1 MGWLAAGDTYEV
13 ALVEGRVVAR
23 STSAKSRTKSP
34 AKPSGKVERT
44 LPAEIRDR
52 PEVLELQRFAE
63 WLDRHAV
70 ECAAQ
75 VDHWMVSSL
84 PVPTGL
90 LARVWP
96 DEAWQ
101 AALRDIVV
109 VGAGPDEVG
118 FLRDA
123 DETDGLRVV
132 NLDGE
137 TVRLAAPTVTMPHP
151 VLLPGLE
158 ELRALAAESGV
169 KQGVEQIHRATW
181 LKPAGADGRAR
192 SVTEF
197 AGAEYRS
204 WFHLSAR
211 ATSLGYR
218 ISRSSV
224 VDVVRDAGRI
234 VTASV
239 GMSDPYTEEKAWTG
253 SLTWHHEDDRHSLPL
268 SEVGP
273 VAWSEGMRMAAALH
287 AGRTV
292 PTDDAR

>member
-1 MGWLAAGDTYEV
+1 MGWLAAGDRYEV

-23 STSAKSRTKSP
+23 PTSAAASAPEGTREG
-34 AKPSGKVERT
+34 A

-52 PEVLELQRFAE
+52 PEVVELQRFAE
-63 WLDRHAV
+63 WLDRHAA

-75 VDHWMVSSL
+75 VDTWMVSSL

-90 LARVWP
+90 LAQVWP
-96 DEAWQ
+96 DAAWQ

-109 VGAGPDEVG
+109 VGQGPEEAG

-123 DETDGLRVV
+123 DASDGLRVV

-137 TVRLAAPTVTMPHP
+137 TVRLTPRTVTMPHP
-151 VLLPGLE
+151 VLLPDLE
-158 ELRALAAESGV
+158 ELRTFAAELGV
-169 KQGVEQIHRATW
+169 VQGVEQIHRATW
-181 LKPAGADGRAR
+181 TKPAGTDDGAH
-192 SVTEF
+192 SVSEF
-197 AGAEYRS
+197 EGAEYRS

-218 ISRSSV
+218 VSGGRV
-224 VDVVRDAGRI
+224 VDRVRDGGRV

-239 GMSDPYTEEKAWTG
+239 GMSDPYTEDKAWTG
-253 SLTWHHEDDRHSLPL
+253 SLAWYREDAYRSLPL
-268 SEVGP
+268 GEVGP

-292 PTDDAR
+292 PADDAR

>member
-1 MGWLAAGDTYEV
+1 MGWLAAGDSYEV

-23 STSAKSRTKSP
+23 SASVTGTASE
-34 AKPSGKVERT
+34 GKRERT

-52 PEVLELQRFAE
+52 PEVVELQRFAE
-63 WLDRHAV
+63 WLDRHAA

-75 VDHWMVSSL
+75 VDNWMVSSL

-109 VGAGPDEVG
+109 VGEGPDEVG

-123 DETDGLRVV
+123 DESDGLRVV

-137 TVRLAAPTVTMPHP
+137 TVRLAPRTVTMPHP
-151 VLLPGLE
+151 VLLPDLE
-158 ELRALAAESGV
+158 ELRTFAAELGV
-169 KQGVEQIHRATW
+169 MQGVEQIHRATW
-181 LKPAGADGRAR
+181 PAPGAAEDGDTDV
-192 SVTEF
+192 VTEF

-211 ATSLGYR
+211 ATSLGYQISGSR
-218 ISRSSV
+218 IVGR
-224 VDVVRDAGRI
+224 VRDAGR
-234 VTASV
+234 VFTASV

-253 SLTWHHEDDRHSLPL
+253 GLSWSHGDGYRSLPL
-268 SEVGP
+268 REVGP
-273 VAWSEGMRMAAALH
+273 VAYSEGMRMAAALH

-292 PTDDAR
+292 PTDGAE